1 LSQLIKNAILSW
13 NENGEPSAEL
23 FDDLYFSTDDG
34 LDESRYVFIEQ
45 NKLAQRWS
53 QCTAAYFVIA
63 ETGFGS
69 GLNFLATWEFFL
81 HWRAHNPSHCL
92 KRLYFIS
99 FEKYP
104 LTQDD
109 LANAHKRWPILAV
122 LAQQLQDCYPSAV
135 GGCHRR
141 QFSSDDQAIV
151 ILDLW
156 FGDIKDSLPA
166 LHYPSHG
173 LVDCWYLDGFAPRKN
188 PDMWCDDLYQ
198 NIAKCSKLDASLAT
212 FTAAGE
218 VRRGLARAGFT
229 ITKVKGFGKKREMIT
244 ASLTDKSAKC
254 SQTSWYYRQ
263 LPSRNEPTQSVTII
277 GGGIASATAALALV
291 KRGIAVTLICKDS
304 AIAQGASGN
313 RQGGFYPLLNPNNDQ
328 LSQFYSQAFG
338 VAKSLYQPLTKQITA
353 SGDLCGVLQLAYDER
368 QSQRQQKLRDCGLFS
383 SDIIQALSKE
393 QMSQQ
398 ANVAIGVPG
407 LYYPQ
412 GGWISPRVMTETLL
426 AQASTLGRLDIL
438 LNTEI
443 ATILPDNDGWLL
455 TTRDDET
462 FQATTLVLANGHH
475 LADFNQ
481 TDALPMYATAGQVSQ
496 LASTA
501 QSQPLASVL
510 CYQGYITPAHRG
522 NHSIGASFERDVIN
536 AKLRVEVT
544 EKNITELQSDSL
556 NAPWTHSFETAE
568 PAGKIGVR
576 MSVKDH
582 LPMVGNVPNVSNT
595 QTMYGDLAKGKPSHR
610 YDNAPIY
617 NNLLMLGGLG
627 SRGITSAPLL
637 AEIIAAQISG
647 EPQPVSQQM
656 LNQLN
661 PNRYWIK
668 RLKQG
673 HPLSPLPADA
683 PTDESHDV

>member
-53 QCTAAYFVIA
+53 QCHLAYFVIA

-69 GLNFLATWEFFL
+69 GLNFLATWQTFIQ
-81 HWRAHNPSHCL
+81 WRAHNPTHCL

-109 LANAHKRWPILAV
+109 LVNAHKRWPTLES
-122 LAQQLQDCYPSAV
+122 LAQRLQDCYPSAI

-141 QFSSDDQAIV
+141 QFSNDDQASI

-156 FGDIKDSLPA
+156 FGDIKESLPA
-166 LHYPSHG
+166 LHYPAEG
-173 LVDCWYLDGFAPRKN
+173 LVDCWYLDGFAPSKN
-188 PDMWCDDLYQ
+188 PEMWCDDLYQ
-198 NIAKCSKLDASLAT
+198 NIARCSKSDASLAT
-212 FTAAGE
+212 FTAAGD

-244 ASLTDKSAKC
+244 ASLTEKTANT

-263 LPSRNEPTQSVTII
+263 LACRDEPIQSVTII

-291 KRGIAVTLICKDS
+291 KRGIEVTLICKDS
-304 AIAQGASGN
+304 DIAQGASGN
-313 RQGGFYPLLNPNNDQ
+313 RQGGFYPLLNPNHDQ

-338 VAKSLYQPLTKQITA
+338 VAESLYKPLTKQITA

-368 QSQRQQKLRDCGLFS
+368 QSKRQQKLLECGFFA

-398 ANVAIGVPG
+398 ANVTIGVPG

-412 GGWISPRVMTETLL
+412 GGWISPKVMTEALL
-426 AQASTLGRLDIL
+426 AQASTLGKVDII

-443 ATILPDNDGWLL
+443 TALSPDKDGWRLA
-455 TTRDDET
+455 TNDNEP
-462 FQATTLVLANGHH
+462 FQATTLILANGHH

-481 TDALPMYATAGQVSQ
+481 TDALPMYATAGQVSE
-496 LASTA
+496 LASTT
-501 QSQPLASVL
+501 QSQQLASVL
-510 CYQGYITPAHRG
+510 CYQGYITPAQSES
-522 NHSIGASFERDVIN
+522 HSIGASFERDVTN
-536 AKLRVEVT
+536 AKVSSEVT
-544 EKNITELQSDSL
+544 QKNLNELQTDSL
-556 NAPWTHSFETAE
+556 NAPWTHSFKTTK
-568 PAGKIGVR
+568 PVGKIGVR

-582 LPMVGNVPNVSNT
+582 LPMVGNVPNSANT
-595 QTMYGDLAKGKPSHR
+595 QIMYGDLAKGKPPHR
-610 YDNAPIY
+610 YDNAPVY

-673 HPLSPLPADA
+673 HALSPIPADA